1 MFLFKSRFKYYLRA
15 SALLV
20 LFGFICLDVGL
31 LQVVAQKKVSEQDR
45 RNARV
50 QATYI
55 ARLVT
60 FIRWE
65 QNETEEIK
73 DFKIVVLGD
82 ENLGLVQSLNF
93 LVEQSNLS
101 SDGPPVSVIHY
112 PNSQSKAALE
122 FINEGTEFVYFTRD
136 CKLTTK
142 EVIPLRNGALLLSE
156 GREFVENENGCI
168 AFEQRRNRIK
178 LIVNEKCFNRKFAK
192 VNPILTSL
200 RSVVEVV
207 NPSL

>member
-1 MFLFKSRFKYYLRA
+1 M
-15 SALLV
+15 
-20 LFGFICLDVGL
+20 
-31 LQVVAQKKVSEQDR
+31 QVVAQKKVSEQDR

-73 DFKIVVLGD
+73 DFKIVVIGD

-112 PNSQSKAALE
+112 PNSESKAA
-122 FINEGTEFVYFTRD
+122 
-136 CKLTTK
+136 
-142 EVIPLRNGALLLSE
+142 
-156 GREFVENENGCI
+156 
-168 AFEQRRNRIK
+168 
-178 LIVNEKCFNRKFAK
+178 
-192 VNPILTSL
+192 
-200 RSVVEVV
+200 
-207 NPSL
+207 

>member
-1 MFLFKSRFKYYLRA
+1 MIVDNYTYLRVQTDKA
-15 SALLV
+15 GSPVDEEAYWNATEQALY
-20 LFGFICLDVGL
+20 LFG
-31 LQVVAQKKVSEQDR
+31 E
-45 RNARV
+45 
-50 QATYI
+50 
-55 ARLVT
+55 
-60 FIRWE
+60 
-65 QNETEEIK
+65 
-73 DFKIVVLGD
+73 
-82 ENLGLVQSLNF
+82 
-93 LVEQSNLS
+93 SNLS

-122 FINEGTEFVYFTRD
+122 FINEGAEFVYFTRD

-168 AFEQRRNRIK
+168 AFDQRRNRIK